1 MARMFSMDSIQDKD
15 LTKSRA
21 LFFGLLEKCNFFEG
35 PNVDCPLHEIRNN
48 ATDAEKYEYVMG
60 LSDGEISA
68 ILKYHE
74 ECYKK
79 RMPGVTLEM

>member
-1 MARMFSMDSIQDKD
+1 MDSIQDKT
-15 LTKSRA
+15 LAKSRS
-21 LFFGLLEKCNFFEG
+21 LVLGLLTSCSFFEG
-35 PNVDCPLHEIRNN
+35 PSEDCPLTEIRNN
-48 ATDAEKYEYVMG
+48 ASDAEKYEYVMG

-79 RMPGVTLEM
+79 RMPGVTPEM